1 VHETA
6 IFLIAF
12 ACTFGSGLLGLLLN
26 KMLPDHHLSK
36 TTRDAVI
43 LGAGLIATLTALVL
57 GLLVSSAKS
66 TFDTM
71 NAELTQNGANIILLD
86 RAMARYGPNTKEIRD
101 LLRLAVATRIEMV
114 WGENKGNQSG
124 LLEAE
129 KKAGMEEVQDKLR
142 RLSPQNDY
150 QRLLHAQA
158 LQIAGDIVQS
168 RWLMVEQARSSIP
181 TPFLVILVFWL
192 AIFFLC
198 FGLFAE
204 SNGTVIGVM
213 FVCCLSVCFAIFL
226 VLEMS
231 HPLQGMIKLSSAPLS
246 AALDLIGK

>member
-1 VHETA
+1 MT

-12 ACTFGSGLLGLLLN
+12 VCTFGSGLLGLLLN
-26 KMLPDHHLSK
+26 RMLPEHHLSK

-57 GLLVSSAKS
+57 GLLVSSAKG

-86 RAMARYGPNTKEIRD
+86 RVMARYGPDTKGIRD
-101 LLRLAVATRIEMV
+101 LLRRTVAARIEMV
-114 WGENKGNQSG
+114 WGEGKEGNQSG
-124 LLEAE
+124 LIEAE
-129 KKAGMEEVQDKLR
+129 KKAGMEEVHDKLR

-150 QRLLHAQA
+150 QRLLHGQA
-158 LQIAGDIVQS
+158 LQIAGDLVQS
-168 RWLMVEQARSSIP
+168 RWLMIEQTRGALP
-181 TPFLVILVFWL
+181 APFLVILVFWL

-204 SNGTVIGVM
+204 SNGTVVGVM

-231 HPLQGMIKLSSAPLS
+231 HPLQGMIKLSSEPLR